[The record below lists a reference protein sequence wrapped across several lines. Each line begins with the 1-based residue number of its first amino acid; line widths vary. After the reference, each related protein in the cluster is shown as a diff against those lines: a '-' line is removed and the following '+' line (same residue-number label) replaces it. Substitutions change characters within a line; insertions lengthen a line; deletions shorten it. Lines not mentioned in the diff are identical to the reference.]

1 MKMSEIDTVYQKL
14 KESKKYKYL
23 CDDTLYRISDWALQR
38 FEGKKAIKAAKKK
51 LHQAYGAYFEA
62 FQPGKIQ
69 KLLNKISS
77 RSNRESLEAIALEIM
92 ESHAST
98 SERILFMKQFYL
110 DLFKRIEKPKKI
122 LDLACGLNPFAV
134 LWMDL
139 GPNAGY
145 YAYDIDTR
153 MIDQVNIFFCYLNRS
168 YKAECLD
175 ILVSIPAIEADV
187 VFLLKTLPC
196 FEQQEK
202 GVSEKIIASL
212 KAKHI
217 VISFPSKTL
226 TGKAKGMENYYH
238 SFALELI
245 NRLNLEYFKLDYP
258 NEIFY
263 VLNKSFC
270 GGPGGGFLEKSP
282 LAAGGKIKGVNNV

>member
-1 MKMSEIDTVYQKL
+1 MAEIDTVYQKL

-23 CDDTLYRISDWALQR
+23 CDDTLFRISDWALQR
-38 FEGKKAIKAAKKK
+38 FEGKKTVKAAKKK
-51 LHQAYGAYFEA
+51 LHQVYGAYFEV

-69 KLLNKISS
+69 KLFNKISS
-77 RSNRESLEAIALEIM
+77 ELDTESLKTIALEIM

-98 SERILFMKQFYL
+98 SERILFMEQFYS

-139 GPNAGY
+139 EQDVEY
-145 YAYDIDTR
+145 CAYDIDTR
-153 MIDQVNIFFCYLNRS
+153 LIALINTFFGYLNRS
-168 YKAECLD
+168 YKAECSD
-175 ILVSIPAIEADV
+175 IIVSIPEIEADV
-187 VFLLKTLPC
+187 VFLLKALPC

-202 GVSEKIIASL
+202 GVSEKIITSL

-217 VISFPSKTL
+217 VISFPSKSL

-238 SFALELI
+238 TFAMELI
-245 NRLNLEYFKLDYP
+245 KRLNLDYFKLEYS
-258 NEIFY
+258 NEVFY
-263 VLNKSFC
+263 VLNKE
-270 GGPGGGFLEKSP
+270 PGASK
-282 LAAGGKIKGVNNV
+282 

>member
-1 MKMSEIDTVYQKL
+1 MSEIDTVCQKL

-38 FEGKKAIKAAKKK
+38 FDGKKAVKAAKKK
-51 LHQAYGAYFEA
+51 LHQVYGAYFET

-69 KLLNKISS
+69 KPPDQIPGHPDE
-77 RSNRESLEAIALEIM
+77 ESLKITALEIM
-92 ESHAST
+92 KSHTST
-98 SERILFMKQFYL
+98 SERILFMEQFYP

-122 LDLACGLNPFAV
+122 LDLACGLHPFAV

-139 GPNAGY
+139 EQDVEY

-153 MIDQVNIFFCYLNRS
+153 LIALVNTFFGYLNRN
-168 YKAECLD
+168 YKAQCSD
-175 ILVSIPAIEADV
+175 ILVSIPGIEADM
-187 VFLLKTLPC
+187 VFLLKALPC

-202 GVSEKIIASL
+202 GVSEKIITSL

-226 TGKAKGMENYYH
+226 TGKAKGMENYYRT
-238 SFALELI
+238 FAIELI
-245 NRLNLEYFKLDYP
+245 KKLKLDYFKLEYS
-258 NEIFY
+258 NEVFY
-263 VLNKSFC
+263 VLNNF
-270 GGPGGGFLEKSP
+270 
-282 LAAGGKIKGVNNV
+282 

>member
-1 MKMSEIDTVYQKL
+1 MSEIDTVYQKL

-23 CDDTLYRISDWALQR
+23 CDDTLYRISGWALRR
-38 FEGKKAIKAAKKK
+38 FEEKKAVKAAKKK
-51 LHQAYGAYFEA
+51 LHQVYGAYFDA

-69 KLLNKISS
+69 KMLNKISS
-77 RSNRESLEAIALEIM
+77 EPDKESLETIVLGIM
-92 ESHAST
+92 ESHIST
-98 SERILFMKQFYL
+98 SERILFMEQFYT

-122 LDLACGLNPFAV
+122 LDLACGLHPFAV

-139 GPNAGY
+139 EQDTEY

-153 MIDQVNIFFCYLNRS
+153 LIALINTFFGYLNRS
-168 YKAECLD
+168 YKAECSD
-175 ILVSIPAIEADV
+175 ILISIPEIEADM
-187 VFLLKTLPC
+187 VFLFKTMPC

-202 GVSEKIIASL
+202 GISEKIITSL

-238 SFALELI
+238 TFTLELI
-245 NRLNLEYFKLDYP
+245 NRLNLEYFKLEYP
-258 NEIFY
+258 NEVFY
-263 VLNKSFC
+263 VLNKSFY
-270 GGPGGGFLEKSP
+270 GGSRGAVFSKRAP
-282 LAAGGKIKGVNNV
+282 LAAGVKGENNV

>member
-1 MKMSEIDTVYQKL
+1 MPEIDTVYQKL

-38 FEGKKAIKAAKKK
+38 FEGKKAVKAAKKK
-51 LHQAYGAYFEA
+51 LHQVYGAYFEA
-62 FQPGKIQ
+62 FQPGKIRKMLDQ
-69 KLLNKISS
+69 IAGHPHE
-77 RSNRESLEAIALEIM
+77 ESLKTIAQEIM
-92 ESHAST
+92 DSHTST
-98 SERILFMKQFYL
+98 AERMLFMEQFYI

-122 LDLACGLNPFAV
+122 LDLACGLHPFAV

-139 GPNAGY
+139 EQDVEY
-145 YAYDIDTR
+145 YAYDIDAR
-153 MIDQVNIFFCYLNRS
+153 LIALVNTFFGYLSRS
-168 YKAECLD
+168 YNAQCWD

-196 FEQQEK
+196 IEQQEK
-202 GVSEKIIASL
+202 GVSEKIITSL
-212 KAKHI
+212 NAKYI
-217 VISFPSKTL
+217 VISFPSRSL

-263 VLNKSFC
+263 VINKTSASSAV
-270 GGPGGGFLEKSP
+270 KH
-282 LAAGGKIKGVNNV
+282 

>member
-1 MKMSEIDTVYQKL
+1 MSEIDTVFQEL

-23 CDDTLYRISDWALQR
+23 CNDTLYRISDWALKR
-38 FEGKKAIKAAKKK
+38 FNGKKAIKAAKKK
-51 LHQAYGAYFEA
+51 LHQVYGAYVEA

-69 KLLNKISS
+69 KLLDQIPGLPDEK
-77 RSNRESLEAIALEIM
+77 SLKTIALEIM
-92 ESHAST
+92 ESHTST
-98 SERILFMKQFYL
+98 SERILFMEQFYL

-122 LDLACGLNPFAV
+122 LDLACGLHPFAV

-139 GPNAGY
+139 QQDVEY

-153 MIDQVNIFFCYLNRS
+153 LIGLVNTFFGYLHQR
-168 YKAECLD
+168 YKAECSD

-196 FEQQEK
+196 LEQQAK
-202 GVSEKIIASL
+202 GISEKIITSL

-238 SFALELI
+238 SFAVELI
-245 NRLNLEYFKLDYP
+245 DRLNLDYFKLEYP
-258 NEIFY
+258 NEVFY
-263 VLNKSFC
+263 VLNQKLFM
-270 GGPGGGFLEKSP
+270 
-282 LAAGGKIKGVNNV
+282 

>member
-1 MKMSEIDTVYQKL
+1 MSEIDAVFQKL

-38 FEGKKAIKAAKKK
+38 FEGKQAVKAAKKK
-51 LHQAYGAYFEA
+51 LHQVYGAYFDA

-69 KLLNKISS
+69 KLLNKITSKPDKE
-77 RSNRESLEAIALEIM
+77 NLETMTLKIM
-92 ESHAST
+92 ESHTST
-98 SERILFMKQFYL
+98 TERILFMEQFYN
-110 DLFKRIEKPKKI
+110 DLFERIEKPKKI
-122 LDLACGLNPFAV
+122 LDLACGLHPFAV

-139 GPNAGY
+139 DQDVEY

-153 MIDQVNIFFCYLNRS
+153 LIALINTFFGYLHGN
-168 YKAECLD
+168 YKAECSD
-175 ILVSIPAIEADV
+175 ILVSIPEKEADV

-202 GVSEKIIASL
+202 GISEKIITSL

-217 VISFPSKTL
+217 VISFPSKSL

-245 NRLNLEYFKLDYP
+245 NRLNLEYFKLEYP

-263 VLNKSFC
+263 VLNNKK
-270 GGPGGGFLEKSP
+270 E
-282 LAAGGKIKGVNNV
+282 

>member
-1 MKMSEIDTVYQKL
+1 MSEIDTVYQKL

-38 FEGKKAIKAAKKK
+38 FEGKKAVKAAKKK
-51 LHQAYGAYFEA
+51 LHQVYGAYFEA

-69 KLLNKISS
+69 KLLDQIPDHADKK
-77 RSNRESLEAIALEIM
+77 SLKPIALEIM
-92 ESHAST
+92 RSHTST
-98 SERILFMKQFYL
+98 SERLLSMEQFYP
-110 DLFKRIEKPKKI
+110 DIFERIEKPKKI
-122 LDLACGLNPFAV
+122 LDLACGLHPFAV

-139 GPNAGY
+139 EPEVEY

-153 MIDQVNIFFCYLNRS
+153 LTALINTFFGYLNRS
-168 YKAECLD
+168 YKAQCSD
-175 ILVSIPAIEADV
+175 ILVSIPIIEADI

-202 GVSEKIIASL
+202 GVSEKIITSL

-217 VISFPSKTL
+217 VISFPSRSL
-226 TGKAKGMENYYH
+226 TGKGKGMENYYH

-263 VLNKSFC
+263 VINKTSASSAV
-270 GGPGGGFLEKSP
+270 KH
-282 LAAGGKIKGVNNV
+282 

>member
-1 MKMSEIDTVYQKL
+1 MDTVYLRL

-38 FEGKKAIKAAKKK
+38 FEGKQAVKAAKKK
-51 LHQAYGAYFEA
+51 LHQVYGAYFEV

-69 KLLNKISS
+69 KQLNKISS
-77 RSNRESLEAIALEIM
+77 EPDIGSLKTIALEIM
-92 ESHAST
+92 ESHTST
-98 SERILFMKQFYL
+98 SERILFMEQFYT

-122 LDLACGLNPFAV
+122 LDLACGLHPFAV

-139 GPNAGY
+139 EQDVEY

-153 MIDQVNIFFCYLNRS
+153 LIALINTFFGYLNRS
-168 YKAECLD
+168 YKAQCSD
-175 ILVSIPAIEADV
+175 ILVSIPVIEADM
-187 VFLLKTLPC
+187 VFLFKTLPC

-202 GVSEKIIASL
+202 GISEKIITSL

-226 TGKAKGMENYYH
+226 TGKTKGMESYYYT
-238 SFALELI
+238 FTLELI
-245 NRLNLEYFKLDYP
+245 NRLNLEYFKLEYP
-258 NEIFY
+258 NEVFY
-263 VLNKSFC
+263 VLNKKRS
-270 GGPGGGFLEKSP
+270 K
-282 LAAGGKIKGVNNV
+282 